1 MDGAFAAGL
10 VTTLAGAV
18 GYAAGMAT
26 PYPGRAFSV
35 TALMIGITLLAIGTW
50 GRTDD
55 PASATDGSDT
65 SAAGGSHR

>member
-10 VTTLAGAV
+10 VATLAGAV

-50 GRTDD
+50 GA
-55 PASATDGSDT
+55 PADSADGEGNT
-65 SAAGGSHR
+65 SVPNGGHR